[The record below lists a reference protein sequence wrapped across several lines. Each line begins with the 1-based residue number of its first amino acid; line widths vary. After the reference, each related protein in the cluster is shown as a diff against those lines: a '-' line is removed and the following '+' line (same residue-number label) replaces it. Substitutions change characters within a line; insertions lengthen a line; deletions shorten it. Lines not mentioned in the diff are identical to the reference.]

1 MNFKTT
7 FHCLVIKL
15 ENCSDD
21 LLFNIATKIS
31 KHNCIVKTIDVDD
44 YNSEKTIS
52 FISPDN
58 KELILYKTED
68 VIKLYFDNTI
78 KNISSVVEIY
88 NDIIEYMNYSD
99 VY

>member
-7 FHCLVIKL
+7 FHCLVLQL
-15 ENCSDD
+15 ENCTDD

-31 KHNCIVKTIDVDD
+31 KHNCTVKTIDVDD

-52 FISPDN
+52 FINQDN

-68 VIKLYFDNTI
+68 VIKLYFDNTM
-78 KNISSVVEIY
+78 KNIAPVFDIY
-88 NDIIEYMNYSD
+88 NDIVEYMNYSE

>member
-31 KHNCIVKTIDVDD
+31 KHNCVVKTIDVDE

-52 FISPDN
+52 FINPDN
-58 KELILYKTED
+58 KDLILYKTED
-68 VIKLYFDNTI
+68 VIKLYFDNTMT
-78 KNISSVVEIY
+78 NISSVVEIY